1 MIRVA
6 EGLAERIR
14 MEAEAA
20 WPEECCG
27 LLVGGDGGGEEGG
40 GVTVSRLVASPNV
53 ADPEARRSRKDS
65 FEVAPEVRFRLMRQ
79 LAGSDERIVGHYH
92 SHPGR
97 PARPSERDIEM
108 AFEPELVWL
117 IVGVEGGRAGEIAAW
132 RLDRESLAV
141 QTVELVINP
150 AAEKRPRT
158 DA

>member
-27 LLVGGDGGGEEGG
+27 LLVGNDGDG
-40 GVTVSRLVASPNV
+40 GVTVSRLAASPNV
-53 ADPEARRSRKDS
+53 ADREARRSKKDS
-65 FEVAPEVRFRLMRQ
+65 FEVDPEIRFRLMRQ
-79 LAGSDERIVGHYH
+79 LEGSGERIVGHYH

-117 IVGVEGGRAGEIAAW
+117 IVGVEDGKAGKITAW
-132 RLDRESLAV
+132 RLDRDSLAA
-141 QTVELVINP
+141 QAVELAQDGCLI
-150 AAEKRPRT
+150 KTR
-158 DA
+158 DSL